1 MGFSRSLTSR
11 PSRSFPDRARETKEK
26 RIIVI
31 SGAKSLRSVI
41 ALDDRMH
48 DEVFLL
54 SQNEHSKSTWQHQ
67 LYARTRAR
75 WRIER
80 IERRRGEYYP
90 RSPDI
95 RSMYNS

>member
-1 MGFSRSLTSR
+1 M
-11 PSRSFPDRARETKEK
+11 
-26 RIIVI
+26 I
-31 SGAKSLRSVI
+31 SGAKSFRSVN

-54 SQNEHSKSTWQHQ
+54 SQNEYSKSAWQHQ

-80 IERRRGEYYP
+80 IERRRGEYYIPDP
-90 RSPDI
+90 RDTYTL
-95 RSMYNS
+95 YNS